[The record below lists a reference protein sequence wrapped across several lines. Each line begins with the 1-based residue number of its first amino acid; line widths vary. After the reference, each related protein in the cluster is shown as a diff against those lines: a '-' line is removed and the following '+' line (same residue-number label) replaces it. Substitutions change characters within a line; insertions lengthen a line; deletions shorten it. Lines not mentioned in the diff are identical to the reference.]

1 MAKKSKFLS
10 KGKFGSPKILLIAGL
25 AVVAGLVAAYAYGAS
40 ATSDDCVVSGS
51 GGSCQTDDV
60 KVVCTN
66 GVCTT
71 TTSNSDNE
79 STGGDTSGSTP
90 TVRGSLSCTALSA
103 TSIRWSA
110 SWKNASSAVIL
121 TRNGTTIK
129 RFRSASGPVSSSS
142 TWTETGL
149 TADQGYNAR
158 LQHGTTRLDTESCTT
173 NEAPSTGGT
182 SGGTNSG
189 TTGSTSPDVVDGQ
202 VIYCHNNI
210 CTSYAQGTKATGS
223 TGTSV
228 KSSPQGSS
236 VTTTVCNDADCQTY
250 SSQSD
255 DGSTVGQR
263 VKCVDGDCKYE
274 AFEVKPATG
283 VRGFF
288 INLYVKVNGFF
299 KGLF

>member
-40 ATSDDCVVSGS
+40 ATSDDCVVGS

-71 TTSNSDNE
+71 TTGDSSD
-79 STGGDTSGSTP
+79 SSDDGDTGGSTP

-110 SWKNASSAVIL
+110 SWKNASSAVTL
-121 TRNGTTIK
+121 TRSGSTIK
-129 RFRSASGPVSSSS
+129 RFRGANGPVSSSS

-149 TADQGYNAR
+149 SADQGYNAR
-158 LQHGTTRLDTESCTT
+158 LQHGTTRLDSESCTT
-173 NEAPSTGGT
+173 DEAE
-182 SGGTNSG
+182 NSG
-189 TTGSTSPDVVDGQ
+189 DNGDTTGSTSPDVVDGQ

-210 CTSYAQGTKATGS
+210 CTSYAKGTAAPKAGS
-223 TGTSV
+223 SGTTV
-228 KSSPQGSS
+228 KSSPPGAS
-236 VTTTVCNDADCQTY
+236 VSTTVCNDSDCQTY

-255 DGSTVGQR
+255 DGATVGQR
-263 VKCVDGDCKYE
+263 VKCVEGDCKYE

-288 INLYVKVNGFF
+288 IKLYIKVNGFF